1 MVGLT
6 FVDEHG
12 AERREAYIGR
22 IREIRLEEGR
32 FESLDD
38 GSQGEMM
45 LVECHDG
52 EVREYPYDP
61 DALEPADPGLYELP
75 DGATIENPDYEM
87 HWRIKEPA
95 KH

>member
-6 FVDEHG
+6 FVDTRG
-12 AERREAYIGR
+12 AERHEAYIGR
-22 IREIRLEEGR
+22 IREIGPEAGQ
-32 FESLDD
+32 FKSLDD
-38 GSQGEMM
+38 GTDSEMM

-52 EVREYPYDP
+52 KVRKYPFDLGS
-61 DALEPADPGLYELP
+61 LEPADPGFYELP

-87 HWRIKEPA
+87 HWRVSEPA